1 MDKQVGWGWEQLI
14 GLRAA
19 AEKLGLSPT
28 TLRIQAAK
36 GVLQAYKI
44 GRDWVVYPSEVERYA
59 ANHKR
64 QSTQK

>member
-1 MDKQVGWGWEQLI
+1 MANGVGWEELL

-44 GRDWVVYPSEVERYA
+44 GRDWVVYPSELERYA
-59 ANHKR
+59 AEHRR
-64 QSTQK
+64 QSAKK

>member
-1 MDKQVGWGWEQLI
+1 MDKQVGWEELL

-44 GRDWVVYPSEVERYA
+44 GRDWVVYPSELERYA
-59 ANHKR
+59 IKHRR
-64 QSTQK
+64 QSAQK

>member
-1 MDKQVGWGWEQLI
+1 MDSTVGWEELL

-19 AEKLGLSPT
+19 GEKLGLSPT

-36 GVLQAYKI
+36 GVLKAYKI

-64 QSTQK
+64 HSAKK

>member
-1 MDKQVGWGWEQLI
+1 MDYKVGWEELL

-19 AEKLGLSPT
+19 GEKLGLSPT

-36 GVLQAYKI
+36 GVLKAYKI

-64 QSTQK
+64 HSAKK